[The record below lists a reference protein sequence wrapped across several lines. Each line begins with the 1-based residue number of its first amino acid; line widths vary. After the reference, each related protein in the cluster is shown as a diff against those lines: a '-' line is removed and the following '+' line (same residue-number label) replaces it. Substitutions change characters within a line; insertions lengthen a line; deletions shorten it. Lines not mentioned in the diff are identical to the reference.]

1 MGERVPF
8 GPGASTRTSVP
19 SPKTSGANTSVAP
32 CVSRATVRALSSRW
46 SNSDAAVATAN
57 EREPSEIATP
67 AKTVVTTIATTTTI
81 STSVNPA
88 SRLARVCSTSRA
100 VPALPQ
106 AHSYDESS
114 GPVADDGAS
123 RASLPSRPFEPLVEA
138 RRFVAANATTRTVND
153 TTYASPFSWRYAR
166 PSLRELFSERER
178 RKLWRAVWV
187 ALAEAQQRAGL
198 VSDEELDDLRAHAGE
213 IDLDAALAIEREIGH
228 DLMAEIRVYARQATV
243 GGGKI
248 HLGATSMDV
257 EDTVETFRM
266 RTALDQILAALD
278 DLLIAFA
285 VQIERYADLVCMGY
299 THLQPAEPTT
309 LGYRLAVYAQDL
321 LIDRAMLLAA
331 REQLTAK
338 GIRGAVGTSAS
349 YTRLLDGT
357 PRTPQDQEDDVLARF
372 DLTARDVA
380 TQTYP
385 RKLDYLLLSALAGL
399 GASLS
404 KFAFD
409 VRVLASPGF
418 GDLAE
423 PFGAKQVGSSAM
435 PFKRN
440 PVMAERID
448 SLARLLPAYAD
459 VAWQNAATNLLERTL
474 DDSANRRTV
483 LPEALLCTDEIVSLA
498 KKIVDGLRVDE
509 RRIAENLRTY
519 GPFSGTEAIL
529 MEAAK
534 RGADRQELH
543 EVIRESAM
551 RAHDALAAGE
561 SNPLA
566 TLLADDER
574 IAHWVDPAEVRE
586 RLDPSGHV
594 GDAPQRARRLA
605 RRVRETVETAEKN
618 DA

>member
-1 MGERVPF
+1 M
-8 GPGASTRTSVP
+8 
-19 SPKTSGANTSVAP
+19 
-32 CVSRATVRALSSRW
+32 
-46 SNSDAAVATAN
+46 
-57 EREPSEIATP
+57 
-67 AKTVVTTIATTTTI
+67 
-81 STSVNPA
+81 
-88 SRLARVCSTSRA
+88 
-100 VPALPQ
+100 
-106 AHSYDESS
+106 
-114 GPVADDGAS
+114 
-123 RASLPSRPFEPLVEA
+123 
-138 RRFVAANATTRTVND
+138 ND
-153 TTYASPFSWRYAR
+153 TTYASPFSWRYGR

-198 VSDEELDDLRAHAGE
+198 VSQAELDDLRAHVE
-213 IDLDAALAIEREIGH
+213 DIDLPAALEIEREIGH

-243 GGGKI
+243 GGRKL

-266 RTALDQILAALD
+266 RLALAQLADALD
-278 DLLIAFA
+278 DLLRAFA
-285 VQIERYADLVCMGY
+285 KRIDRHADLVCMGY

-321 LIDRAMLLAA
+321 LIDRAMLRVA

-357 PRTPQDQEDDVLARF
+357 GRTAQQQETDVLGRF
-372 DLTARDVA
+372 DLEARDVA

-385 RKLDYLLLSALAGL
+385 RKLDYLLLSTLAGL

-448 SLARLLPAYAD
+448 SLARLLPGYAD

-474 DDSANRRTV
+474 DDSANRRTI
-483 LPEALLCTDEIVSLA
+483 LPEALLCADEIVSLA
-498 KKIVDGLRVDE
+498 TKIVDGFRIDE

-519 GPFSGTEAIL
+519 GPFAGTEAIL

-534 RGADRQELH
+534 RGGDRQELH

-551 RAHDALAAGE
+551 QAYDALAAGE
-561 SNPLA
+561 TNPLA
-566 TLLADDER
+566 RMLADDER
-574 IAHWVDPAEVRE
+574 ISRWVDPAEVRE
-586 RLDPSGHV
+586 RLDPTGHV

-605 RRVRETVETAEKN
+605 ERIRDTVHEKTN